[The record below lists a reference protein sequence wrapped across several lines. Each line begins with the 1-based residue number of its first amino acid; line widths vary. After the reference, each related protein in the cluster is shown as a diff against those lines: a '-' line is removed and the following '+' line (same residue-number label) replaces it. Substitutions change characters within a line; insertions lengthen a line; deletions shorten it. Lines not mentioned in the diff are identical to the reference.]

1 MTPEGSLGVVHRSH
15 RPAPRPVEWIQ
26 LSRELLPGW
35 QYGAETQWL
44 TSDEYTTE
52 QAALKCFD
60 LVARSL
66 DSAGRG
72 GPLGDPL
79 SGTQPA
85 VRRRGPPSPP
95 TMCCTLRDLH
105 LLRSGEREHAAHAEP
120 GGVPIG
126 PRQAD
131 QRGRFEAERVR
142 PHRRLSLSVGFVY
155 ARTAPAK
162 QRQLFARG
170 SYLPGSSKRAWNRS
184 SIRVRQDS
192 AEGEPAPGPTAA
204 GCWPLAAR

>member
-1 MTPEGSLGVVHRSH
+1 MADQRRVHDR
-15 RPAPRPVEWIQ
+15 
-26 LSRELLPGW
+26 
-35 QYGAETQWL
+35 
-44 TSDEYTTE
+44 
-52 QAALKCFD
+52 
-60 LVARSL
+60 
-66 DSAGRG
+66 AGRPEMLRPG
-72 GPLGDPL
+72 RQIARL
-79 SGTQPA
+79 SGPWRAAGPSVIGNPTGGA
-85 VRRRGPPSPP
+85 SRRSTEPPNDVLHAPGPS
-95 TMCCTLRDLH
+95 

-170 SYLPGSSKRAWNRS
+170 SYLPGPSKRAWNRS
-184 SIRVRQDS
+184 SIWVRQDS